1 VILTPALDPLGRLS
15 ATSMF
20 NAVYVVNLLTLAT
33 FRWLAIGF
41 AVTMLMPTAV
51 VLMLVPDAWG
61 VSLGMSAVSWMALLM
76 LVIETVYR
84 GESRRLQEPAGP
96 APHAGLTP
104 GWLSNGQIAL
114 LYERGVFGVCIA
126 ACLPFVIVY
135 ESLSRQEQ
143 PDLAYWLLGMTSI
156 QTLRAASVLA
166 YQRHGTARGT
176 PNAWMLCFALGLLAT
191 VLAWYVFLWQFF
203 PSLDAQSRTVTVGM
217 LVVLAIGSVLS
228 LTAVRWL
235 SLSFMLL
242 MLAPVFWVWL
252 NLEGAMSMQLLLL
265 ACFVVGLLVVMNE
278 STHRVS
284 TKALYVEHM
293 KGVAEHSEREA
304 RQLNR
309 ELSEARAH
317 LQEANATL
325 EQKVV
330 ERTLELERLA
340 NEDALTGLSNR
351 HFFSARVRAAIE
363 SCSGSGDGFTI
374 HFVDL
379 DNFKELNDG
388 LGHPAGDLILKTVAK
403 RIRNVCGPDT
413 LCARWGGDEFLLL
426 QQGNRNRQVA
436 KDFADT
442 LLSRIAEPLDIAQAS
457 VKLRA
462 TIGVANYPD
471 HGRSAA
477 ELIEHAD
484 IAVCKGKLSARGAVC
499 FYQTGWGLEARQR
512 LELIQALRGAI
523 ETDALTLNFQPVV
536 EVAHRRLY
544 GVEALARWHSPQHG
558 FVSPSVFIPM
568 AEEIGLMPRL
578 GARVLSQA
586 CSTAQ
591 QLFPQR
597 DGPIIAV
604 NTSVAQLMGGEF
616 VSDVSRI
623 LERTGLAP
631 QRLELEVTESLFAG
645 DIHEVKATLVQLRN
659 QGIRISIDDFGT
671 GYSSFGYLR
680 SLPLDT
686 LKIDRS
692 FVKDLAQGGSA
703 IFSTLIGLANS
714 LGLEVIVE
722 GVETERELDSVVAL
736 GARQVQGYYFAKPMP
751 AAELSQW
758 RPPNRPI
765 IDLATGT

>member
-1 VILTPALDPLGRLS
+1 
-15 ATSMF
+15 
-20 NAVYVVNLLTLAT
+20 
-33 FRWLAIGF
+33 
-41 AVTMLMPTAV
+41 
-51 VLMLVPDAWG
+51 
-61 VSLGMSAVSWMALLM
+61 
-76 LVIETVYR
+76 
-84 GESRRLQEPAGP
+84 
-96 APHAGLTP
+96 
-104 GWLSNGQIAL
+104 
-114 LYERGVFGVCIA
+114 
-126 ACLPFVIVY
+126 
-135 ESLSRQEQ
+135 
-143 PDLAYWLLGMTSI
+143 
-156 QTLRAASVLA
+156 
-166 YQRHGTARGT
+166 
-176 PNAWMLCFALGLLAT
+176 
-191 VLAWYVFLWQFF
+191 
-203 PSLDAQSRTVTVGM
+203 
-217 LVVLAIGSVLS
+217 
-228 LTAVRWL
+228 
-235 SLSFMLL
+235 
-242 MLAPVFWVWL
+242 
-252 NLEGAMSMQLLLL
+252 
-265 ACFVVGLLVVMNE
+265 
-278 STHRVS
+278 
-284 TKALYVEHM
+284 
-293 KGVAEHSEREA
+293 
-304 RQLNR
+304 
-309 ELSEARAH
+309 
-317 LQEANATL
+317 
-325 EQKVV
+325 
-330 ERTLELERLA
+330 
-340 NEDALTGLSNR
+340 
-351 HFFSARVRAAIE
+351 
-363 SCSGSGDGFTI
+363 
-374 HFVDL
+374 
-379 DNFKELNDG
+379 
-388 LGHPAGDLILKTVAK
+388 
-403 RIRNVCGPDT
+403 
-413 LCARWGGDEFLLL
+413 
-426 QQGNRNRQVA
+426 
-436 KDFADT
+436 
-442 LLSRIAEPLDIAQAS
+442 
-457 VKLRA
+457 
-462 TIGVANYPD
+462 
-471 HGRSAA
+471 
-477 ELIEHAD
+477 LIEHAD